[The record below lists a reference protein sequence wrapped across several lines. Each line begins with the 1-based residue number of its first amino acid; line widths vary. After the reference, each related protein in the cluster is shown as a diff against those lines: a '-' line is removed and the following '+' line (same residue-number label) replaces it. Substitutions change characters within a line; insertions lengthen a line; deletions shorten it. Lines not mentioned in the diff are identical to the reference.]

1 MVGHR
6 DIGEVVSG
14 EPARLDR
21 LIAGA
26 YDHQPR
32 LLARRVAQ
40 VLHGHGQVLGHPV
53 AVLSYLSQ
61 RLAAEHP
68 SDVGPVR
75 VQVAVT
81 AVLADPRTGDELL
94 ACLAEVLLPLLL

>member
-75 VQVAVT
+75 VQVASRLFSPTLVR
-81 AVLADPRTGDELL
+81 AMNCSHASPKF
-94 ACLAEVLLPLLL
+94 CLPLLL